1 MTVAAQK
8 ETGRPTTSGGLR
20 TAVRVVLWFMAAVE
34 ALVGVWAQIA
44 PEGFYRDFPLPGH
57 GWVGLLPPYNEH
69 LVRDVGGLSL
79 ALVVVLVAA
88 AVRTDRFTV
97 RVAALA
103 MLAFTLPHT
112 VFHASHLEHFP
123 PADATAQTVGTIA
136 LTVLTLGLLAVSGRL
151 PTGRP

>member
-1 MTVAAQK
+1 MSTTVERADRSVA
-8 ETGRPTTSGGLR
+8 GGGALR
-20 TAVRVVLWFMAAVE
+20 IAVRVVLWFMAVVE
-34 ALVGVWAQIA
+34 ALVGVWAQFW
-44 PEGFYRDFPLPGH
+44 PDGFYAGFPLPGH
-57 GWVGLLPPYNEH
+57 DWVGLLPPYNEH

-151 PTGRP
+151 PAGRS